1 MNSTHNFLFVSD
13 FHIGEGRDPRTGLTH
28 RNENFFQ
35 DDAFAQFILYHVQMS
50 TNGDG
55 KPWKLIINGDLFDF
69 LQVTTLP
76 SKKELSE
83 VVPDRDLT
91 KNEKSFGLG
100 TSERATVWKLKK
112 VAQGHP
118 LFFQALAWF
127 VAHERN
133 EIVLLKGN
141 HDIELLWTAVQETFR
156 TCLAEAYVAW
166 QQKPNVFPQ
175 EESLPATLADDL
187 LRKAVQFEPHFHYEP
202 DLFFVEHGCQ
212 YDPANAFQDFEKPII
227 KVRNEPVIDLPQGS
241 FLVRY
246 FFNKV
251 ESVHPFADN
260 LKPMSRYVTWILRNA
275 PAQGIRFIVAILPD
289 YVQTAM
295 QMRSKSI
302 KKVVKYVKVDQ
313 DGNTQPTQFWEQY
326 MEIQGGIREEM
337 ADFAKQ
343 TTWRGIGA
351 FALVLLGFFFLITFI
366 RMIAI
371 GNWGLMLLAFVV
383 IILSV
388 FGSIILFNSIENVLT
403 STYLFRAAERL
414 ANLLNERPGTKFGP
428 VRYLVIGHDHAARS
442 WELENLPRRHLPN
455 YRQWYVNT
463 GSWIPVFSEIDQ
475 LERPSAN
482 LTFFRIIPEE
492 ISDED
497 NGDVPQLLRWAPELG
512 KPVLVRMFAKPE
524 EIS

>member
-50 TNGDG
+50 AKGDG
-55 KPWKLIINGDLFDF
+55 KPWKLVLNGDLFDF

-76 SKKELSE
+76 SKKELAE
-83 VVPDRDLT
+83 VVPDRELSD
-91 KNEKSFGLG
+91 NEKKFGLG

-118 LFFQALAWF
+118 LFFSALAWF
-127 VAHERN
+127 VAHDRY

-141 HDIELLWTAVQETFR
+141 HDIELMWPVVQEAFHN
-156 TCLAEAYVAW
+156 CVAEAYENW
-166 QQKPNVFPQ
+166 QQYPSIFPQ
-175 EESLPATLADDL
+175 EADLPDTLSEDL
-187 LRKAVQFEPHFHYEP
+187 LRKAIWFEPHFYYEP

-227 KVRNEPVIDLPQGS
+227 TVRNERVIDLPQGS

-260 LKPMSRYVTWILRNA
+260 LKPMSRYVIWILSNA
-275 PAQGIRFIVAILPD
+275 PAQGIRFIFSILPD
-289 YVQTAM
+289 YVRTAV
-295 QMRSKSI
+295 QMRKKSV
-302 KKVVKYVKVDQ
+302 KKVIKYVKVDQ
-313 DGNTQPTQFWEQY
+313 HGHTHPTEFWEKY
-326 MEIQGGIREEM
+326 MQIQGGIRQEM
-337 ADFAKQ
+337 ADFGKQ

-351 FALVLLGFFFLITFI
+351 FALALLGLIFLVVFI

-371 GNWGLMLLAFVV
+371 GSWGFVLLALVAIV
-383 IILSV
+383 LSAL
-388 FGSIILFNSIENVLT
+388 GSVMLFNSIENVLT
-403 STYLFRAAERL
+403 STYLFRAAERV
-414 ANLLNERPGTKFGP
+414 ADLLNERPGTKFGP

-442 WELENLPRRHLPN
+442 WELENLTRRNMPN

-492 ISDED
+492 IRDEHY
-497 NGDVPQLLRWAPELG
+497 GDVPQLMRWAPELG
-512 KPVLVRMFAKPE
+512 EPVLVRMFAKPE
-524 EIS
+524 EIA